1 MHILYIVKRKLH
13 ASTKEEGVRSIRR
26 NMDEMIDFLLDRHY
40 DQENRV
46 AVITHCRSGS
56 TLIITVLGMPPG
68 GDYARFDPNN
78 CGMSLIR
85 ISSDMT

>member
-1 MHILYIVKRKLH
+1 MHILYIVKRKLP

-56 TLIITVLGMPPG
+56 TLIITVLGMPPD
-68 GDYARFDPNN
+68 GDYARF
-78 CGMSLIR
+78 GQKIVA
-85 ISSDMT
+85 